1 MDSGII
7 NFYSL
12 SVAILACAFGV
23 IFAPRMYIAAVS
35 LFLLIC
41 FSGMLYLGLNAQY
54 LAIFQFILCGL
65 CLSVYIFFLLKKIG
79 RWNLKLKL
87 VQPGKIVFGSLFVF
101 LLLILTCTFFYQEFN
116 NSLYSVFS
124 FITEKSSDVVKFVR
138 HAYPLSL
145 VILLVFVSASVLRV
159 FLENAVVKASSSTG
173 KEDEK

>member
-1 MDSGII
+1 MESGII

-65 CLSVYIFFLLKKIG
+65 CLSVYIFFLLKIIG

-87 VQPGKIVFGSLFVF
+87 VSSAKVVFSSVFVL
-101 LLLILTCTFFYQEFN
+101 LLLILTSIYFYQEFI

-124 FITEKSSDVVKFVR
+124 VITEKSSDIVKFMR
-138 HAYPLSL
+138 YSYPLSL